1 MLHTA
6 TAPRRTDQRGFALSE
21 LLLVVVFA
29 TGLLLV
35 AYVAAR
41 GISDSTADSD
51 CQTQLRTLKL
61 AVEEFHAQ
69 SGSYPNGIRMLE
81 LAKLVDAEDVE
92 LWEVSFAPGDTAPT
106 YRALSSRCDGVE
118 A

>member
-1 MLHTA
+1 MHTA
-6 TAPRRTDQRGFALSE
+6 TVPQRVDQRGFALSE

-69 SGSYPNGIRMLE
+69 SDSYPNSTRMLE
-81 LAKLVDAEDVE
+81 LAKLVDADEVD
-92 LWEVSFAPGDTAPT
+92 LWEVDYAPGATAPT
-106 YRALSSRCDGVE
+106 YRSLSDRCANVKP
-118 A
+118 